1 MNETAVNGF
10 TLILLVMLGA
20 FAVSACIFATA
31 LLKWIRVRKKR
42 KELEALLR
50 ERYAP
55 PRNHKVGR

>member
-1 MNETAVNGF
+1 MNGF

-55 PRNHKVGR
+55 PRNRKVGR